1 MKKYSVKI
9 KFTDGDE
16 VNSNVFANDKADALQ
31 RVVENEKTIEFISA
45 ENKVVKNVDIAYIG
59 EVGEIADDTDRFSIA
74 PSQEREGW
82 LVAVDKQNNIVLI
95 FEQGDFNG
103 TVECE
108 PLDDNAPAL
117 NIATSMRELADWLN
131 KYHSVLV
138 DGDERKANRKRI
150 GLLVAE
156 ARKAK
161 KLSIRKLADLCGV
174 SFQNVTKIENGRY
187 NVSIDILSKIC
198 DALGYKV
205 TITPKD
211 E

>member
-1 MKKYSVKI
+1 MKKYKVII

-59 EVGEIADDTDRFSIA
+59 EVGEIADDTDRFSVA

-95 FEQGDFNG
+95 FEHGNFND
-103 TVECE
+103 TVECK

-117 NIATSMRELADWLN
+117 NIATAMRELADWLN

-150 GLLVAE
+150 GLLVAD

-161 KLSIRKLADLCGV
+161 NLSIRKLADICGV
-174 SFQNVTKIENGRY
+174 SFQNITKIENGRY